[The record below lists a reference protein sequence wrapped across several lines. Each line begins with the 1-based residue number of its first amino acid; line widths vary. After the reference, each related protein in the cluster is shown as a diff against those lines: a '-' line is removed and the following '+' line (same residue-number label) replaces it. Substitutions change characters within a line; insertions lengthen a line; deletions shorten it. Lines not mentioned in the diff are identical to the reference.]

1 MIDGKQLARKK
12 RKEKVKDE
20 EEARP
25 HPRLLRSEAIEKGR

>member
-1 MIDGKQLARKK
+1 MKKQQVREE

-25 HPRLLRSEAIEKGR
+25 HPRLLRSEAIEG